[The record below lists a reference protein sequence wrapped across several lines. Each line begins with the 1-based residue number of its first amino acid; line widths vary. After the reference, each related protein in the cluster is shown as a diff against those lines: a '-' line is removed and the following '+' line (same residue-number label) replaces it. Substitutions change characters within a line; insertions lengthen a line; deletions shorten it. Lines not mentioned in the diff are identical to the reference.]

1 MSDGL
6 TVRSWSSVSW
16 RCFGLLVPTGPRSE
30 AWECGL
36 AYSKEEEGVG
46 AGRHC
51 SRRAGY
57 PLVSCCLVVEVTPP
71 NYVAV
76 CTFSIVVTVGVS

>member
-6 TVRSWSSVSW
+6 TVQSWSSVSW

-36 AYSKEEEGVG
+36 AYSKEEEGLE
-46 AGRHC
+46 
-51 SRRAGY
+51 
-57 PLVSCCLVVEVTPP
+57 P
-71 NYVAV
+71 
-76 CTFSIVVTVGVS
+76 VVTAVEEQDIPLSRAALLLRSHRQAMLPFARFLS